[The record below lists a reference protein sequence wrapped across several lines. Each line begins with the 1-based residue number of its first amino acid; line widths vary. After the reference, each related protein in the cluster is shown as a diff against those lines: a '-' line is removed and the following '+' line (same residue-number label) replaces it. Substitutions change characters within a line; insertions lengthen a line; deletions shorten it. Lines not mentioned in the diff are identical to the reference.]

1 MRPRVRTGAARPL
14 RARRGLATSGTAPD
28 HGDRRAAPA
37 QPRPP
42 GAAADAQVVPGQ
54 AEQAYG
60 QQGGL
65 HVMLS
70 PYHVQVADRF
80 VADLGEALAA
90 TEMAVQ
96 TASPISSPVPAAAAA
111 GANAAGG
118 SRHAQFQAADHSRLH
133 ASLTLTRLQ
142 NPRDV
147 FFLRGETFFSLG
159 EYHQSLG
166 PEDPLAAI
174 PKRSH
179 GQGIMLLAR
188 ERLGP
193 ESLVILD
200 EPEDGLSVFAQ
211 LELLGLLTVLV
222 RRGAQVLMA
231 THSPVLLAV
240 PGARI
245 VGVPTL
251 EPVLYDACEPV
262 TATGEFIDDPGGTA
276 QFLVGP

>member
-1 MRPRVRTGAARPL
+1 MFLTKISVTGKVHGYARDLPVVR
-14 RARRGLATSGTAPD
+14 
-28 HGDRRAAPA
+28 
-37 QPRPP
+37 
-42 GAAADAQVVPGQ
+42 
-54 AEQAYG
+54 
-60 QQGGL
+60 
-65 HVMLS
+65 
-70 PYHVQVADRF
+70 
-80 VADLGEALAA
+80 ALAERPFELDRTTILTGDNGTGKSTLVDA
-90 TEMAVQ
+90 IA
-96 TASPISSPVPAAAAA
+96 IAA

-118 SRHAQFQAADHSRLH
+118 SRNARFAAADHSQLH
-133 ASLTLTRLQ
+133 ASLTLTRRQ

-166 PEDPLAAI
+166 PADPLAAI

-193 ESLVILD
+193 ETLVILD

-245 VGVPTL
+245 MSVPTL
-251 EPVLYDACEPV
+251 EPMPYDACEPV
-262 TATGEFIDDPGGTA
+262 TATREFIDDPVGTA
-276 QFLVGP
+276 QFLVGS

>member
-1 MRPRVRTGAARPL
+1 MRADTLPLMFLTKISVTGKVHGYARGLPVVRALAGRPL
-14 RARRGLATSGTAPD
+14 ELDRVTILTGDNGSGKSTLVEA
-28 HGDRRAAPA
+28 
-37 QPRPP
+37 
-42 GAAADAQVVPGQ
+42 
-54 AEQAYG
+54 
-60 QQGGL
+60 
-65 HVMLS
+65 
-70 PYHVQVADRF
+70 VA
-80 VADLGEALAA
+80 V
-90 TEMAVQ
+90 
-96 TASPISSPVPAAAAA
+96 AA

-118 SRHAQFQAADHSRLH
+118 SRSARFEAADHSCLH
-133 ASLTLTRLQ
+133 ASLTLTRRQ

-193 ESLVILD
+193 ETLVILD

-222 RRGAQVLMA
+222 HRGAQVLMA

-245 VGVPTL
+245 VGVPAL

-262 TATGEFIDDPGGTA
+262 TATWEFIDDPGGTA